1 MAAKSKRDC
10 GACGKQRRYSVADS
24 YRYIES
30 GLDNVILRNVEI
42 VECACGGRA
51 VLRAV
56 PTLLRIV
63 AACFAYKPARLKGR
77 EVRFVRS
84 VLGRSSKDFANAIS
98 VTPEHLSRVEN
109 GQDTVSPAMDKIV
122 RLRLVLELLKVDAL
136 AQLFDIDELQ
146 TIIDKK
152 LPTDDEGLA
161 LYLTYRGPHIGASD
175 EPVEFE
181 FREAA

>member
-10 GACGKQRRYSVADS
+10 EACGKQRRYSVADS

-30 GLDNVILRNVEI
+30 GLDNVILRNVDI
-42 VECACGGRA
+42 VECACGGRV

-84 VLGRSSKDFANAIS
+84 VLGRSKDFADAIS

-122 RLRLVLELLKVDAL
+122 RLRFVLELLKVDGL

-152 LPTDDEGLA
+152 LPTDDAGLA